1 MEADAHITDRVADLE
16 ASLDELTEANEKL
29 SAEREQYRELYL
41 QMLELNKKLERG
53 ILGQKA
59 EKLPADESQLTLQ
72 LLASLL
78 KRDGLEKI
86 EDEAPRQ
93 EVGSHRRRK
102 PTGRKPLPAE
112 LPHVDIEI
120 LPEEVQRQGLDAFD
134 RIGEE
139 VRETVERRPSSMVR
153 GAGYDQARRRRMLGE
168 PTSRT

>member
-1 MEADAHITDRVADLE
+1 MEGDAHITDRVADLE

-53 ILGQKA
+53 ILGQQA
-59 EKLPADESQLTLQ
+59 EKLPADELQLTLQ

-102 PTGRKPLPAE
+102 PTGRKPLPDA
-112 LPHVDIEI
+112 LPRVEIEI
-120 LPEEVQRQGLDAFD
+120 LPEEVQREGLDAFEPSGK
-134 RIGEE
+134 RSA
-139 VRETVERRPSSMVR
+139 RRSSAARARWSPSASSGPSSFAR
-153 GAGYDQARRRRMLGE
+153 AGG
-168 PTSRT
+168 